1 MFNLLGHGHWYE
13 CILQSIFFFSW
24 NPLLNPWQKNWGFW
38 FRRYHYHFIHFPF
51 PLYFES
57 WFLEFML
64 AYYTLVLDGVKISIL
79 MGLKLKFMLAV
90 VIIGMSILMGL
101 KLVSLVLFAYKLYIV
116 IWAFMFHTYL
126 SHMDFFLQIQC
137 ETNILILIFKLQSV
151 F

>member
-1 MFNLLGHGHWYE
+1 
-13 CILQSIFFFSW
+13 
-24 NPLLNPWQKNWGFW
+24 
-38 FRRYHYHFIHFPF
+38 
-51 PLYFES
+51 
-57 WFLEFML
+57 ML